1 MLPQSGYGMIS
12 KHDNSVEVGNLLQA
26 ARQGSTRAFDQL
38 FSRHRESLE
47 RIVTLRLDP
56 RLRHRIDASDI
67 VQEAHVVA
75 AQRIQDYLEHE
86 PVSFHVW
93 LRQIVQ
99 DQLLMAYRR
108 HVRADRRTVQREM
121 LLPEQSSIALA
132 ECLIDNGPSPSQQVA
147 RNEQLRRLRR
157 ALDHLSEKDR
167 DILMLRHFEQLSH
180 EEIGYVLH
188 ITPAAA
194 RKRYGR
200 ALIRL
205 GALTRDMGVTE
216 SQL

>member
-1 MLPQSGYGMIS
+1 M
-12 KHDNSVEVGNLLQA
+12 A
-26 ARQGSTRAFDQL
+26 
-38 FSRHRESLE
+38 
-47 RIVTLRLDP
+47 LRLDP
-56 RLRHRIDASDI
+56 RLRRRIDASDI

-75 AQRIQDYLEHE
+75 AQRLKDYLEHE

-121 LLPEQSSIALA
+121 PLPEQSSIALA
-132 ECLIDNGPSPSQQVA
+132 ERLVDEGPSPSQQVA
-147 RNEQLRRLRR
+147 RDEQLRGLRR
-157 ALDHLSEKDR
+157 ALEQLSDGDR

-180 EEIGYVLH
+180 DEIGYVLH
-188 ITPAAA
+188 ITPATA

-205 GALTRDMGVTE
+205 GSLTRDMGVTE